1 MTTMNIMSQ
10 KSKIKLDN
18 QDSFEE
24 ENAIPNQSEMDEIY
38 DIKF

>member
-1 MTTMNIMSQ
+1 MNIMSQ

-18 QDSFEE
+18 EDSFEL
-24 ENAIPNQSEMDEIY
+24 ENAVPKQSEMDEIY